1 MPSEAIFSDSYSPA
15 PTQLTQLSLQVSLPP
30 KSHNSSQKLPDYKE
44 VINVKKQSVSC
55 IRNQK
60 VNKKFDDRSA
70 EKTKTNNVNK
80 INLKFNPFSSVF
92 RMCPD
97 RGPRSKAKSSDSTSG
112 RDTPLMKPRPCH
124 NAEQDVPVLEII
136 SDSGIISECKWWI

>member
-30 KSHNSSQKLPDYKE
+30 KSHNSSRKSPDFKE
-44 VINVKKQSVSC
+44 IINAKKQSVSC
-55 IRNQK
+55 IRDQK
-60 VNKKFDDRSA
+60 VNEKFDRSA
-70 EKTKTNNVNK
+70 EKTKTNENK

-97 RGPRSKAKSSDSTSG
+97 RGPRSKAKSSDLTSR
-112 RDTPLMKPRPCH
+112 RDTPLMKPRSRH

-136 SDSGIISECKWWI
+136 SKSGIISECKWWI